1 MATFDA
7 TLGGSAATS
16 YVDVA
21 YADAF
26 FAGSLYET
34 EWTALTVTEKE
45 AALMAATTVMET
57 LRWMGT
63 RCSPSTD
70 DPALPQ
76 QLSWPR
82 SDVSCDGIAAAC
94 TFVPREVR
102 DACCRL
108 ALQLH
113 TAPPPITP
121 PSTGAA
127 GTYVSKQQLGDL
139 VQEFSAYPSNTVT
152 GGECE
157 TCSDP
162 LAIREYPWLKS
173 ALACWI
179 EQSIGAGGSGLL
191 LRVRS

>member
-1 MATFDA
+1 MAVFDT

-16 YVDVA
+16 YVDTA
-21 YADAF
+21 YADAYF
-26 FAGSLYET
+26 LGGIYEN
-34 EWTALTVTEKE
+34 EWAVLSTAEKE
-45 AALMAATTVMET
+45 AALMAATSVMET
-57 LRWMGT
+57 LRWNGT

-70 DPALPQ
+70 DNTLPQ

-82 SDVSCDGIAAAC
+82 SGVTCDGIAAAC
-94 TFVPREVR
+94 TFIPREVR
-102 DACCRL
+102 DSSCRL

-121 PSTGAA
+121 PTGGSA
-127 GTYVSKQQLGDL
+127 GTYVSNQTLGDL
-139 VQEFSAYPSNTVT
+139 SISYAAYPSNTAV

-179 EQSIGAGGSGLL
+179 EESIGAGGSGILK
-191 LRVRS
+191 RVRS